1 MDRLNAMQVLLTV
14 VDEGSLSAASRKLR
28 MPLPSVSRKM
38 ADLEQHLAT
47 RLLIRTSR
55 NVQLTDAGRDFVDAA
70 RRIVNELHE
79 AEQRACGEFQVP
91 RGELRITASIQLG
104 QAIVAPLI
112 WQFLHEFPQIRV
124 DTLFVD
130 RQVHL
135 IEENFDVAVRVG
147 ILEDSSLHAINV
159 GSSRVMTC
167 VSPDYL
173 ERNGGPE
180 RPEDLPNHDA
190 VIYGEVNESPW
201 RYSRDGA
208 ECYGMPRIR
217 ARVNSPR
224 AALSAA
230 IEGVGVTRLCGS
242 TTYHELKSGE
252 LVRLFD
258 RYTDL
263 SLPVHLLF
271 VRQGPQ
277 PLKVRAFLDWMTPR
291 LRSKLQ
297 ELNSI

>member
-258 RYTDL
+258 RCTDL

>member
-70 RRIVNELHE
+70 RRIVTELHE